1 MKKPNLRSIQFRCS
15 KRFLQVMGPG
25 QTEAEKSSRQE
36 KICVALWSF
45 LRRPHVYSKL
55 DKLELR
61 EPVTEIVSVLVPD
74 RLYIEIARFAESQGI
89 SLSEVIRM
97 ALYQEVVAI
106 E

>member
-1 MKKPNLRSIQFRCS
+1 MKNPNLRNVQFRCS
-15 KRFLQVMGPG
+15 KRFLQEMGPG
-25 QTEAEKSSRQE
+25 QTEAEKTSRQE

-45 LRRPHVYSKL
+45 LRRPHIYSKL
-55 DKLELR
+55 EKLELR

-74 RLYIEIARFAESQGI
+74 RLYIEISEYADSQGI

-97 ALYQEVVAI
+97 ALYQEVVAV

>member
-1 MKKPNLRSIQFRCS
+1 
-15 KRFLQVMGPG
+15 MGPG
-25 QTEAEKSSRQE
+25 QTEAEKTSRQE

-45 LRRPHVYSKL
+45 LRRPHIYSKL
-55 DKLELR
+55 EKLELR

-74 RLYIEIARFAESQGI
+74 RLYNEISEYADSQGI

-97 ALYQEVVAI
+97 ALYQEVVAV